1 MTLRTFFALLIAIVV
16 AAVSHGL
23 VWEWLR
29 EQGIAP
35 DIRAIQSLSFSP
47 FARDQNPTVDA
58 TVTLAQIASDLE
70 VVAPVTNAI
79 RTYSST
85 LGLET
90 VPLEAVKRRG
100 FRVVQGIWLSQD
112 LVRDASEIKNGV
124 WLANN
129 NKSVIALSVGN
140 ETLVRKE
147 KTIEEL
153 IPILRDVRK
162 QVKKNTQIT
171 TSETWDIW
179 LKYPELVENV
189 DYISAHFLPFWEGIP
204 AEQAVSY
211 VFEKYD
217 ELQAAFPDKKIVIG
231 EFGWPSQG
239 YNQRDANPD
248 PVTQAWV
255 LREFIAEATRRGVE
269 YNIIEAFDQPW
280 KVAEGIVGA
289 YWGLFNA
296 QREPK
301 FSFKGLVEQPNW
313 RHKMIASLI
322 TGAFLTVLGL
332 ARRRPTLGHAML
344 YALAANAMG
353 AGMVSAAWWPFEAYM
368 ILSTWIMWGVSVV
381 AIVPLAAITLARIHE
396 VAEVM
401 LGHKP
406 TRLFNPD
413 KVTPSGKPLPMVC
426 IQVPAYR
433 EPPEMLIETLNALA
447 VLDYPDYEVLVII
460 NNTPDESFWRPVGDH
475 CKILGSKFKFLN
487 FPSISGFKA
496 GALNLAMK
504 DVDARAE
511 ILALIDADY
520 VVDKNWLKDLV
531 PVFEDPQVALMQAPQ
546 DHRNASDSAF
556 HRMMQWEYAGFFD
569 IGMVQRNE
577 DNAIIT
583 HGTMLMIRR
592 SAFEKVGGWQV
603 DTIVEDTEL
612 GLRLYQA
619 GYTAHYTN
627 RRYGWGLL
635 PDTFKAYKSQ
645 RHRWAYGALQI
656 IRKHG
661 RSMLPGNRTLT
672 REQKFHFTTGWFFWL
687 SDALGILVALLNL
700 FWVPL
705 VLTLDMMVPTVAMTV
720 PILTAFFVNILHS
733 QLLYRIRVKA
743 RFIDTLAAGI
753 AAMSLQWTVAKAV
766 FDGIINEG
774 LAFVRTDKGAGTK
787 KKRPGATFHALRE
800 TLLGLALAAG
810 ALTLHLTNEQ
820 EVLEVSFFAVTLA
833 IQSIPL
839 LSATIMYWIESLGP
853 SPAKLE
859 KH

>member
-1 MTLRTFFALLIAIVV
+1 MTLRTFIALFLAILIA
-16 AAVSHGL
+16 AVGHGL
-23 VWEWLR
+23 MWEWLR
-29 EQGIAP
+29 DQGFAP
-35 DIRAIQSLSFSP
+35 DVRAVQSLSLSP
-47 FARDQNPTVDA
+47 FARNQNPMVDA
-58 TVTLAQIASDLE
+58 TVTLAQIANDIE

-90 VPLEAVKRRG
+90 VPIEAVKRRG
-100 FRVVQGIWLSQD
+100 FRVVQGVWLSHD
-112 LVRDASEIKNGV
+112 PVRDVREIENGV

-129 NKSVIALSVGN
+129 NKSVVALVVGN
-140 ETLVRKE
+140 ETLLRE
-147 KTIEEL
+147 DKTVSEL
-153 IPILRDVRK
+153 VAILRDLRK
-162 QVKKNTQIT
+162 RVKANTQIT

-179 LKYPELVENV
+179 LKYPELAQNV
-189 DYISAHFLPFWEGIP
+189 DYINAHILPYWEGIP
-204 AEQAVSY
+204 AEQAVTY
-211 VFEKYD
+211 AFEKYD
-217 ELQAAFPDKKIVIG
+217 ELQATFPNKKIVIG

-239 YNQRDANPD
+239 YNQRDADPNPVD
-248 PVTQAWV
+248 QARV
-255 LREFIAEATRRGVE
+255 LREFITEATRRGVE
-269 YNIIEAFDQPW
+269 YNIIEAIDQPW
-280 KVAEGIVGA
+280 KIAEGLVGA

-296 QREPK
+296 QRQPK
-301 FSFKGLVEQPNW
+301 FSLQGLVETPNW
-313 RHKMIASLI
+313 RPKMIASLI
-322 TGAFLTVLGL
+322 VGAFLTVLGL
-332 ARRRPTLGHAML
+332 ARRRPTVGHALL
-344 YALAANAMG
+344 YAFAANAMG
-353 AGMVSAAWWPFEAYM
+353 AGIVSAAWWPFEAYM
-368 ILSTWIMWGVSVV
+368 ILSTWIMWGISVA
-381 AIVPLAAITLARIHE
+381 AIIPLAAITLARIHE
-396 VAEVM
+396 IAEVM
-401 LGHKP
+401 LGRKP
-406 TRLFNPD
+406 TRLFTPGL
-413 KVTPSGKPLPMVC
+413 TPPSGKPLPMVS

-433 EPPEMLIETLNALA
+433 EPPAMLIETLNALA
-447 VLDYPDYEVLVII
+447 VLDYPDFEVLVII
-460 NNTPDESFWRPVGDH
+460 NNTPDEGFWRPIEDH
-475 CKILGSKFKFLN
+475 CKTLGSRFKFLN
-487 FPSISGFKA
+487 FPSVTGFKA
-496 GALNLAMK
+496 GALNLAMN

-520 VVDKNWLKDLV
+520 VVNKNWLKDLI

-592 SAFEKVGGWQV
+592 SAFEKVGGWQI

-619 GYTAHYTN
+619 GYSAHYTN

-661 RSMLPGNRTLT
+661 RSMLPSSRTLT

-687 SDALGILVALLNL
+687 SDALGILIALLNL
-700 FWVPL
+700 IWVPL

-720 PILTAFFVNILHS
+720 PILTAFSVNILHS

-766 FDGIINEG
+766 FDGIVKES
-774 LAFVRTDKGAGTK
+774 LAFVRTDKGAGAK
-787 KKRPGATFHALRE
+787 KIRPGATFHALRE
-800 TLLGLALAAG
+800 TLLGTALAAA
-810 ALTLHLTNEQ
+810 ALTLHLLNEQ
-820 EVLEVSFFAVTLA
+820 EVMEVSFFAVTLA

-839 LSATIMYWIESLGP
+839 LSATLMHWIERLGP
-853 SPAKLE
+853 SPTKTDIA
-859 KH
+859 